1 MDQMFIDSLEVMCPI
16 GAYPE
21 EHGILQRLMVSAAFD
36 ADLSRAAETDDLSAA
51 CDYSGIPARISRM
64 LNESHTELIERAALL
79 IAALLVREYG
89 APWARVSVYKPDAL
103 DGVKGIGVT
112 IERTAGEIRELE
124 RRGVL

>member
-1 MDQMFIDSLEVMCPI
+1 MDKMFIDSLEVMCPI

-21 EHGILQRLMVSAAFD
+21 EHGILQRLVVSADFD

-51 CDYSGIPARISRM
+51 CDYSGIPERISGM
-64 LNESHTELIERAALL
+64 LKSRQLIERAALL

-89 APWARVSVYKPDAL
+89 APRARVSVYKPDAL

>member
-1 MDQMFIDSLEVMCPI
+1 M
-16 GAYPE
+16 GRAA
-21 EHGILQRLMVSAAFD
+21 RWVSAGW
-36 ADLSRAAETDDLSAA
+36 LSFRIPRVLAGVAGWWQAAERSAVSAA

-112 IERTAGEIRELE
+112 IERTAGEIRDLE

>member
-1 MDQMFIDSLEVMCPI
+1 MRSDSVF
-16 GAYPE
+16 
-21 EHGILQRLMVSAAFD
+21 GICKTFFD
-36 ADLSRAAETDDLSAA
+36 VFPKQCRALV
-51 CDYSGIPARISRM
+51 
-64 LNESHTELIERAALL
+64 ERAALL

-89 APWARVSVYKPDAL
+89 APRARVSVYKPDAL

>member
-51 CDYSGIPARISRM
+51 CDHAGIPARTSRM

-112 IERTAGEIRELE
+112 IERTAGEIRDLE

>member
-1 MDQMFIDSLEVMCPI
+1 MDRMFIDSLEVMCPI

-21 EHGILQRLMVSAAFD
+21 EHGILQRLVVSADFD
-36 ADLSRAAETDDLSAA
+36 ADLSRAAETDDLAAA
-51 CDYSGIPARISRM
+51 CDYSGIPARISSM
-64 LNESHTELIERAALL
+64 LNERHTELVERAALL

-89 APWARVSVYKPDAL
+89 APRARVSVYNPDAL

-112 IERTAGEIRELE
+112 IERTAGESRELE